1 MDGGKPK
8 ATPGRQ
14 RRARPVSGGDEA
26 DAATRAAL
34 LQGALDTVR
43 AHGVSSAT
51 SRRIASAAGANLA
64 AITYWYGS
72 KDALVAEAIFGDLER
87 RLAPVL
93 AGLEADEPPVT
104 RLMGA
109 LRGLTAELERS
120 ADDVPLYL
128 DALVLAA
135 GPSPLAERGR
145 RLVADLRARLAAV
158 IRVLVSEGAV
168 AAWIEPEAMASL
180 LIAAAN
186 GTALQT
192 RLDPEGPAVSA
203 VAAQLANLLLAAATS
218 GRADST

>member
-1 MDGGKPK
+1 MTDGDQQQPTG
-8 ATPGRQ
+8 Q
-14 RRARPVSGGDEA
+14 RRARSAGQGNEA

-34 LQGALDTVR
+34 VQGALDTAR
-43 AHGVSSAT
+43 AHGVAGAT
-51 SRRIASAAGANLA
+51 SRRIAAAAGANLA
-64 AITYWYGS
+64 AITYWFGS
-72 KDALVAEAIFGDLER
+72 KDALVAEAVFGDLER

-93 AGLEADEPPVT
+93 DGLEADGPPVI

-109 LRGLTAELERS
+109 LRDLTAELERS

-128 DALVLAA
+128 DALVLGS

-145 RLVADLRARLAAV
+145 QLMIHLRQRLAAV
-158 IRVLVSEGAV
+158 IRVLVSDGAV

-203 VAAQLANLLLAAATS
+203 VAAQLANLLLAAGSAS
-218 GRADST
+218 G